1 MQGVKT
7 LNQAMG
13 KRFSYFIAGITIVTA
28 SSLASFAIASTC
40 MFFFARAIEF
50 ITKPFSAFIPGIIS
64 TLFIV
69 WTAVY
74 TLVLHY
80 ELTRKSVVFA
90 RKKIIKALRLKR
102 CEFTPL
108 KRIDPFRK
116 VWLWGYLLP
125 TLCLFVYISLGA
137 DGP

>member
-1 MQGVKT
+1 MPT

-13 KRFSYFIAGITIVTA
+13 KRFSYFIAGIIIVTA
-28 SSLASFAIASTC
+28 SSLASFAIASTG

-50 ITKPFSAFIPGIIS
+50 IAKPFSAFMPGIIS

-69 WTAVY
+69 WAAVY
-74 TLVLHY
+74 TLILHY

-90 RKKIIKALRLKR
+90 RKKIIKVLRLKR
-102 CEFTPL
+102 SEFTRL